1 MVRFWELRERLTFS
15 MAEKAEESAEK
26 YALLA
31 LEYNKESPT
40 ALSLLASIRLSQTRV
55 QEATE
60 LLQQSLSRWLGVH
73 GAAIPPYAER
83 INLVKL
89 LLEIELYA
97 KALEVL
103 ETMERE
109 DEENVELW
117 YLYTCAYYHDTEE
130 SKEESWKS
138 AKECAE
144 MCLKLY
150 QRMEW
155 DDEDLKSS
163 CQEMLSEIQ
172 KSGIV
177 VEKEEDAEGEGEGE
191 DWESEDEDADVEMED
206 AN

>member
-1 MVRFWELRERLTFS
+1 
-15 MAEKAEESAEK
+15 MAENAEENAEK

-31 LEYNKESPT
+31 LEYNPESPT

-55 QEATE
+55 EEATE
-60 LLQQSLSRWLGVH
+60 LLQQSLSKWLGVH
-73 GAAIPPYAER
+73 GAITPPYAER

-89 LLEIELYA
+89 LIEIELYS

-155 DDEDLKSS
+155 DDEELKSS
-163 CQEMLSEIQ
+163 CQEILNDIQ

-177 VEKEEDAEGEGEGE
+177 VDKEEDGEGEGE
-191 DWESEDEDADVEMED
+191 EEEDDWESEDEDADVEMED
-206 AN
+206 AS

>member
-1 MVRFWELRERLTFS
+1 

-31 LEYNKESPT
+31 LECNKESPT

-55 QEATE
+55 EEATD
-60 LLQQSLSRWLGVH
+60 LLQQSLSKWLGVH
-73 GAAIPPYAER
+73 GTIIPPYAER

-89 LLEIELYA
+89 LIEIELYP

-155 DDEDLKSS
+155 DDEELKNS

-177 VEKEEDAEGEGEGE
+177 TEKEGEGEGDDE
-191 DWESEDEDADVEMED
+191 EWESEDDDGDVEMED